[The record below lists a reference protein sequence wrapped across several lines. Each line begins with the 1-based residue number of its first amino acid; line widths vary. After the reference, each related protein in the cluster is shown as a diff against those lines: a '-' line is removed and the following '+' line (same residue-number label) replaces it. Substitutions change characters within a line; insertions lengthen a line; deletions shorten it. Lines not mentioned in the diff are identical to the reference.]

1 MLSSEKLKYEKNVQA
16 LREEHQLE
24 LRQQQQSYAPI
35 RKRRKTTTA
44 TEYVPYIALYTNYTV
59 GL

>member
-1 MLSSEKLKYEKNVQA
+1 MLSSEKLKYEKDVQA

-24 LRQQQQSYAPI
+24 LRQQQQSHAPT

-44 TEYVPYIALYTNYTV
+44 TEYVPYSPIH
-59 GL
+59 